1 MNLQLTILRL
11 LDASHGRMDST
22 QLRNA
27 LPKDAA
33 AVRYAMRSLHQAGRI
48 SGALSPGHDICITP
62 AGREFLYAHQLLQ
75 QPPAQAEAA
84 KQRLKPR
91 LPQRRS
97 DILQAI
103 VAVIGLL
110 VALLEL
116 LRSLL

>member
-33 AVRYAMRSLHQAGRI
+33 AVRYAMRSLHQAGR
-48 SGALSPGHDICITP
+48 
-62 AGREFLYAHQLLQ
+62 EFLYAHQLPQ

>member
-27 LPKDAA
+27 LPKDA
-33 AVRYAMRSLHQAGRI
+33 GRI

-62 AGREFLYAHQLLQ
+62 AGREFLYAHQLPQ